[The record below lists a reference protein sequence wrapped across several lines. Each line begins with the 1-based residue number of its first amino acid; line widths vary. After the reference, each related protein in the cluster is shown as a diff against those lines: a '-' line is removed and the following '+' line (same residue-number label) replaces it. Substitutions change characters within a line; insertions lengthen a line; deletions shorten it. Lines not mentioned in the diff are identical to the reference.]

1 MPDAN
6 SSQLVLQYM
15 LVNRQLFVKAY
26 HNRVYSYSSGS
37 KFTEVAY
44 PLTQWKEQ
52 LEAELAK
59 NPTLRSARRTLKLL
73 DNVNNLHRI
82 VGDVLISFV
91 KAKPEPFLS
100 HILKSKDHFWS
111 IGRVF
116 KFCMTF
122 VFLVRF
128 VLGFKSQHQWRK
140 FTVRVVS
147 CTSSLSHLKPNHSQE
162 RDYKLNVRCFDV
174 FLAKHKQV
182 FEASLQYQALPDNP
196 STPPRKRASAPPL
209 SSDSPAPKVRKTYKV
224 GAELTESE
232 PESEE

>member
-37 KFTEVAY
+37 KFAEVAY

-52 LEAELAK
+52 LEAQRAK
-59 NPTLRSARRTLKLL
+59 NPTLRSASRTLKLL

-82 VGDVLISFV
+82 IGDVLISFV

-100 HILKSKDHFWS
+100 NILKSKDHFWS

-147 CTSSLSHLKPNHSQE
+147 CNLS
-162 RDYKLNVRCFDV
+162 
-174 FLAKHKQV
+174 
-182 FEASLQYQALPDNP
+182 
-196 STPPRKRASAPPL
+196 T
-209 SSDSPAPKVRKTYKV
+209 
-224 GAELTESE
+224 
-232 PESEE
+232 